1 LGEGMI
7 MEGRIKFRVDLEA
20 HKYDDVEDK
29 DTIVLKDP
37 VSGKYFYLST
47 YEFRLLKTLDGNRTL
62 EEGIDRL
69 ALSGYYYSLEE
80 ATAIVGKA
88 AQLGLVLGTKFGT
101 AQFQDYLRNQI
112 ETSKKSGRLS
122 SIYFMFIPLLNP
134 DKFLEKTLWIA
145 KIFGNRLTLGL
156 AILALPGAIWCIAS
170 GIERMETEY
179 LFFFN
184 LENIFYLWIT
194 IALAKLIHEFAH
206 AYVAKSFGLHV
217 PQMGVAFLIFFPCL
231 FCNTTDAWQ
240 LADRKQRIA
249 ISGAGILVEGALAIA
264 CAYIWYFTSPG
275 IANSLA
281 FYLMA
286 VSFVST
292 VLFNGN
298 PLMRFD
304 GYFMLMDWLR
314 LPNLYTRAFAYTKY
328 LFLNR
333 VLGISLIANPATSG
347 REIFIF
353 TFYGISAFCYRIFL
367 YMSIAIGVYYR
378 FDKLLGILLALLAV
392 ALFIVRPLVKGARRL
407 YTDRKEIHPRPAGVI
422 VFTAILCVLIGALV
436 TPIARRS
443 TYPCYLASAKVQKLT
458 VPLQTSVDKVFIR
471 EGKAASKGDLLFT
484 LDTSLLRLT
493 LAEKQVQSDILG
505 TELKYLLLDEKRMPK
520 ASEKEIELR
529 KVEDEAARITRDLN

>member
-1 LGEGMI
+1 

-47 YEFRLLKTLDGNRTL
+47 YEYRLLKTLDGNRTL
-62 EEGIDRL
+62 QEAIDRL
-69 ALSGYYYSLEE
+69 AESGYYYSLEE
-80 ATAIVGKA
+80 ASAIVGKA

-145 KIFGNRLTLGL
+145 KLFGNKLTLGL
-156 AILALPGAIWCIAS
+156 VALALPGAIWCITS
-170 GIERMETEY
+170 GFERIQTEY

-184 LENIFYLWIT
+184 LENLLYLWIT

-206 AYVAKSFGLHV
+206 AYMAKSFGLHV

-249 ISGAGILVEGALAIA
+249 ISGAGILVEAALATA
-264 CAYIWYFTSPG
+264 CAYVWYFTAPG
-275 IANSLA
+275 IVNSLA

-286 VSFVST
+286 ISFIST
-292 VLFNGN
+292 VVFNGN

-314 LPNLYTRAFAYTKY
+314 LPNLSTRALAYVKY
-328 LFLNR
+328 LFMNR
-333 VLGISLIANPATSG
+333 VLGS
-347 REIFIF
+347 R
-353 TFYGISAFCYRIFL
+353 
-367 YMSIAIGVYYR
+367 
-378 FDKLLGILLALLAV
+378 
-392 ALFIVRPLVKGARRL
+392 
-407 YTDRKEIHPRPAGVI
+407 
-422 VFTAILCVLIGALV
+422 
-436 TPIARRS
+436 
-443 TYPCYLASAKVQKLT
+443 
-458 VPLQTSVDKVFIR
+458 
-471 EGKAASKGDLLFT
+471 
-484 LDTSLLRLT
+484 
-493 LAEKQVQSDILG
+493 
-505 TELKYLLLDEKRMPK
+505 
-520 ASEKEIELR
+520 
-529 KVEDEAARITRDLN
+529 